1 MTRTGPAD
9 VGMSACGHAAAA
21 RQVLA
26 RRGFRELVSVWPASG
41 EPTLVRAV
49 FPRSARFKP
58 AFDRGPGRFRGLRPG
73 GPVPPHRPGRAAG
86 PQRPPCPRP
95 SWIAYPLYL
104 YLLEWPAAALPGC
117 SIDPGRDMLC
127 ILTSPPRWLQWP

>member
-9 VGMSACGHAAAA
+9 VAVSACGHAAA
-21 RQVLA
+21 
-26 RRGFRELVSVWPASG
+26 RRPVPSRPGFGELVSVWPASR
-41 EPTLVRAV
+41 EPTVVRAV
-49 FPRSARFKP
+49 FPGSASFKP
-58 AFDRGPGRFRGLRPG
+58 ASYRMPGRSPRLQPG
-73 GPVPPHRPGRAAG
+73 GPMPPRRPVRAPG
-86 PQRPPCPRP
+86 PPRPPCPR
-95 SWIAYPLYL
+95 SSSRAYPLYL

>member
-9 VGMSACGHAAAA
+9 VAMSACGHAAAA
-21 RQVLA
+21 RPVPA
-26 RRGFRELVSVWPASG
+26 RPGRRELVSVWPASG

-49 FPRSARFKP
+49 VPRTARFKP
-58 AFDRGPGRFRGLRPG
+58 AFDHAPGRSRGFPSA
-73 GPVPPHRPGRAAG
+73 GPTPPHHPVRAPGL
-86 PQRPPCPRP
+86 PCPRP
-95 SWIAYPLYL
+95 PRIAYPLYL
-104 YLLEWPAAALPGC
+104 YLRVWPAAALPGC

>member
-1 MTRTGPAD
+1 MTRTVPAD
-9 VGMSACGHAAAA
+9 VGTSACGHAATA
-21 RQVLA
+21 RPVLA
-26 RRGFRELVSVWPASG
+26 RPGFCELVSVWPASG

-49 FPRSARFKP
+49 IPRPACFKP
-58 AFDRGPGRFRGLRPG
+58 AIDRLPGRSRGLRPG
-73 GPVPPHRPGRAAG
+73 GPVPPHRPVRAAG
-86 PQRPPCPRP
+86 PPCSRP

-104 YLLEWPAAALPGC
+104 YLLDRPAAALPGC